1 MGDERSEDNGFDL
14 WSNAILFP
22 RGLFGKGLSEA
33 RLRTTAKAVCPPFS
47 AGASVEAQ
55 LRGSEQI
62 QRMCS
67 QPCDLC
73 PQIVGTVLPT
83 GDTCQDQVWS
93 LARTSCEAGM
103 YRVLKRAQRTVRM
116 TFFLSGTENEKIMS
130 QIGFFQTNKGTG
142 NTVMRIEEPGI
153 QTEIR

>member
-73 PQIVGTVLPT
+73 SQIVGTVLPT

-103 YRVLKRAQRTVRM
+103 YRVLKRAQRMVRM
-116 TFFLSGTENEKIMS
+116 SILLSGIENENKVARLL
-130 QIGFFQTNKGTG
+130 FFKPTREQ
-142 NTVMRIEEPGI
+142 GI
-153 QTEIR
+153 RS